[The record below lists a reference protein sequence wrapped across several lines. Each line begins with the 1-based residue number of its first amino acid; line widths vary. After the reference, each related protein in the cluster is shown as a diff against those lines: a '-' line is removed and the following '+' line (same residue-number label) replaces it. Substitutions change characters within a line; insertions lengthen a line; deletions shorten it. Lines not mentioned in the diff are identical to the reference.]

1 MGLQVCCKVILF
13 SPTRVFGLLREASAQ
28 PVPEHPLF
36 EGLSIGRPKSPLFFL
51 RARANRDSSRRE
63 SFRRLHTG
71 AFSDRYTVEALV
83 DTSTVNR
90 SITTATAGDAC
101 LLSFQDQQPLHGC
114 TSIGFRR
121 LPVLGTPWRS
131 HSVGVGPNHSNIPR
145 GSGSWQPYVDSLV
158 LPLDSRVAA
167 WPRVVHRGRTMGGRM
182 ALLTPSS
189 SYASPTLSKG
199 GKAQK
204 AQKP

>member
-1 MGLQVCCKVILF
+1 M
-13 SPTRVFGLLREASAQ
+13 
-28 PVPEHPLF
+28 
-36 EGLSIGRPKSPLFFL
+36 
-51 RARANRDSSRRE
+51 
-63 SFRRLHTG
+63 
-71 AFSDRYTVEALV
+71 
-83 DTSTVNR
+83 
-90 SITTATAGDAC
+90 TTATAGDAC
-101 LLSFQDQQPLHGC
+101 LLSFQDQQPLHGG